1 MKRIWNNIKT
11 FFGNLKKLYRLAQ
24 RVSFYDNTII
34 FNSSVEA
41 TNEVRAGM
49 AVKMYCVT
57 EQKLQRVY
65 NHEENEKK
73 DVKQLEKSA

>member
-11 FFGNLKKLYRLAQ
+11 FFGNLKKLYRLSK
-24 RVSFYDNTII
+24 VLYFEGDTII

-57 EQKLQRVY
+57 EHKLQRVY
-65 NHEENEKK
+65 NQEGNEKK
-73 DVKQLEKSA
+73 DVKQLEKSE